1 MFPLIVRPGVEL
13 SLVEERQAPAL
24 FAVVDRDRAHL
35 RQWLPW
41 VDGTREESDT
51 LQFIQAHMEQFA
63 SNAGFAAI
71 IWENGQ
77 IAGIIGTH
85 QINWAH
91 RRVELGYWLAAE
103 FQGRG
108 LITDSC
114 RSVLKYLFTEMQLN
128 RIEILCAV
136 GNTKSK
142 AVPTRLGFT
151 YEGILREAELLNGQF
166 MDLEVHS
173 MLQSEFLMQREPR
186 AAGGFS

>member
-1 MFPLIVRPGVEL
+1 MFPLTVRPGVEL
-13 SLVEERQAPAL
+13 SLVEEPHAPAL

-51 LQFIQAHMEQFA
+51 LQFIHASMEQFA
-63 SNAGFAAI
+63 SNAGFASI
-71 IWENGQ
+71 IWADGQ

-85 QINWAH
+85 HINWPH

-108 LITDSC
+108 LITDCC
-114 RSVLKYLFTEMQLN
+114 RVVVEQLFTSMELN

-136 GNTKSK
+136 GNAKSNAIPK
-142 AVPTRLGFT
+142 RLGFT
-151 YEGILREAELLNGQF
+151 YEGVLREAELLNGQF
-166 MDLEVHS
+166 MDLEVYS
-173 MLQSEFLMQREPR
+173 MLRHEYLTRQEAPASRE
-186 AAGGFS
+186 S